1 MADKLQAFKKRRASG
16 TSLADTMKGMM
27 GDAGVFEQM
36 GEEAAK
42 FAEEHQLRRKA
53 QRKKRTKAGKKK
65 AVKEGGSRRPGRP
78 VGSKNK
84 KKKDK
89 KEEEDSSG
97 EEKLDQKQVQ
107 RKKKKKK
114 LKKKKEEEIEEES
127 GVKRPQRRSTKN
139 QNYAESYGS
148 DAEYKGS
155 DSDALASDA
164 SPSDRAV
171 SSSGDSSN
179 EDSGLGEVSEMEDP
193 SVTHVMLDP
202 TLSELKKG
210 DTVVWRATVADD
222 MEPSTILA
230 TIMNIA
236 KRNGVSRKKGYM
248 QAIYLKAEKEEELGG
263 WWVRCVDPK
272 TWQYMMTEKHIDFET
287 VAGLVKW
294 QKTETVEAGK
304 AKGETKMWMGD
315 EAWKIINTKLDKCY
329 K

>member
-1 MADKLQAFKKRRASG
+1 LADKLQAFKKGRASG

-114 LKKKKEEEIEEES
+114 LKKKKEEES

-171 SSSGDSSN
+171 SSSSDSSN